1 MIPTT
6 HPSAEPGEAHPC
18 GEPSRPAYDAGM
30 TVVCD
35 GLLVEPSEGVG
46 KCDQGTTCQALGLRG
61 DYEAFRAAHGR
72 VIAAEQAENT
82 DEYGGEA

>member
-1 MIPTT
+1 M
-6 HPSAEPGEAHPC
+6 
-18 GEPSRPAYDAGM
+18 
-30 TVVCD
+30 CD

-46 KCDQGTTCQALGLRG
+46 ECDQGTTCQALGLRG

-72 VIAAEQAENT
+72 VIGAEQAENT